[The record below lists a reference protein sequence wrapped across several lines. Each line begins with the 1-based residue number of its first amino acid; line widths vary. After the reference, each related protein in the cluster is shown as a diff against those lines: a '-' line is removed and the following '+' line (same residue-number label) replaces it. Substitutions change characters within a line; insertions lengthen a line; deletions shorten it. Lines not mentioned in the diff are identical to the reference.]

1 MHGGAKGGSFTT
13 KPLVVGGTKLFLN
26 YATSAAG
33 TVGIEV
39 LDEAG
44 TVVAEVKE
52 LYGDEFEA
60 PALDLSALKGKTV
73 RLRVS
78 LKDADVYAMRFGD

>member
-1 MHGGAKGGSFTT
+1 
-13 KPLVVGGTKLFLN
+13 
-26 YATSAAG
+26 
-33 TVGIEV
+33 VGIEV

-60 PALDLSALKGKTV
+60 PAPDLSALKGQTV